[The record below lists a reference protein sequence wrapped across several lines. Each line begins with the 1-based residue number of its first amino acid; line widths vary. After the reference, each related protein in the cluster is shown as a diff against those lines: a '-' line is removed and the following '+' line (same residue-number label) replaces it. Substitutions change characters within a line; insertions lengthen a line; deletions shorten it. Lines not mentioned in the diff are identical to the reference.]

1 MTKDQITYKEYKCYY
16 CKTGLQRDAQQQ
28 LAASPHTKASNDFN
42 KLHFFQ
48 ILKHCL
54 SPKMTCSLIKIP
66 GCFAWGPLPPVAEQL
81 AAAAPLGNNNT
92 TILYKLSDLSSSA
105 IKMSELAFA
114 V

>member
-1 MTKDQITYKEYKCYY
+1 MTKDQINLKRIQV
-16 CKTGLQRDAQQQ
+16 L
-28 LAASPHTKASNDFN
+28 LLPSWVAARCSATSGIPPTKASNDFN

-66 GCFAWGPLPPVAEQL
+66 GCFAWGPPVAEQL
-81 AAAAPLGNNNT
+81 TAAAPLGNNNT

-105 IKMSELAFA
+105 IKMLELAFA